1 MQNPPD
7 HADGSGLAARAGD
20 ADAKGGVVEELGEK
34 FCACHDSGADAT
46 RSLHVGDRLL
56 DCGGGDQDLTVA
68 TNSAAILRMKRYAT
82 RAQEIKS
89 FAVASLVERAVRA
102 LDKST
107 PRLDDQCEGSH
118 AATAD
123 ATKKVIFTLGH
134 RRNLQA
140 LAMRDNS
147 IGALA

>member
-1 MQNPPD
+1 
-7 HADGSGLAARAGD
+7 
-20 ADAKGGVVEELGEK
+20 
-34 FCACHDSGADAT
+34 
-46 RSLHVGDRLL
+46 
-56 DCGGGDQDLTVA
+56 
-68 TNSAAILRMKRYAT
+68 MKRYAT